1 MIRINYFRA
10 GDEHKL
16 AVMGHAGYAEHGR
29 DIICAGVS
37 AISFALLDYL
47 QHSECEIKE
56 ASVADGEMRL
66 ICKGED
72 VVRSAYEMAVG
83 GYRQI
88 AESYPQYVEIYIAA
102 IGD

>member
-16 AVMGHAGYAEHGR
+16 AVTGHAGYAEHGR

-47 QHSECEIKE
+47 QHTGCEIKE
-56 ASVADGEMRL
+56 ASAADGEMRL
-66 ICKGED
+66 ICKGGEG
-72 VVRSAYEMAVG
+72 VRAAYEMAVG

-88 AESYPQYVEIYIAA
+88 AENYPQYVEIYIAA
-102 IGD
+102 LGD

>member
-1 MIRINYFRA
+1 M
-10 GDEHKL
+10 
-16 AVMGHAGYAEHGR
+16 
-29 DIICAGVS
+29 
-37 AISFALLDYL
+37 LDYL

-56 ASVADGEMRL
+56 ASVVDGEMRL
-66 ICKGED
+66 ICKGGEI
-72 VVRSAYEMAVG
+72 VRAAYEMAVG